1 MRPSSRPV
9 RVGIIANPLA
19 GKDVRRLV
27 ARAATVSVAALV
39 QNVRLLLC
47 GLDAAGVDEA
57 VIMPDPYQVGQSAAD
72 GAGAMRMRITLLPFV
87 PTGTP
92 RDTVNAASEMIR
104 RGVGVIVTF
113 GGDGTNRLVARV
125 LIDGNS
131 DDDECS
137 ATVLLPL
144 AHGTNNVF
152 PWRIDPAVAGWAA
165 GIWAQHR
172 LRNCLQR
179 VKVWELWRNGKKVDI
194 ALVDIVRT
202 RHLWR
207 GSQAVWDSEVV
218 AEVLLSWAHPAH
230 VGLASLGGNLCPTRR
245 KDPWGLQIRLD
256 QSDGDNG
263 PTNAVR
269 VPVHLV
275 PGQFEQLRVVEWRR
289 IPVEGSVHL
298 PSSGMLALD
307 GERMYHLDGP
317 TWIARLRAAGPYVLD
332 PVQVLE
338 ERVKTCQEVRMAQ
351 WHER

>member
-1 MRPSSRPV
+1 M
-9 RVGIIANPLA
+9 GIIANPLA

-57 VIMPDPYQVGQSAAD
+57 VIMPDPYQVGQDAAE
-72 GAGAMRMRITLLPFV
+72 GAGARRMRITLLPFA

-92 RDTVNAASEMIR
+92 RDTVNATSEMIR

-113 GGDGTNRLVARV
+113 GGDGTNRVVARV
-125 LIDGNS
+125 LTDVSSG
-131 DDDECS
+131 DEGD
-137 ATVLLPL
+137 TVTALLPL

-165 GIWAQHR
+165 GIWAHHR
-172 LRNCLQR
+172 WRNCVQR
-179 VKVWELWRNGKKVDI
+179 VKVWELWRNGEKVDI

-202 RHLWR
+202 RQLWR
-207 GSQAVWDSEVV
+207 GSQAVWDPDVV
-218 AEVLLSWAHPAH
+218 AEVLLTWAHPVH

-245 KDPWGLQIRLD
+245 KDPWGLHIRLD
-256 QSDGDNG
+256 QSISDNS
-263 PTNAVR
+263 PTNTVR
-269 VPVHLV
+269 VPVHFV
-275 PGQFEQLRVVEWRR
+275 PGHFQELRVLEWRR
-289 IPVEGSVHL
+289 IPVEESVHL
-298 PSSGMLALD
+298 TSGGMLALD
-307 GERMYHLDGP
+307 GERMYHIDGP
-317 TWIARLRAAGPYVLD
+317 TWMARLRAAGPFVLD

-338 ERVKTCQEVRMAQ
+338 QRVKTSQEVSAAQ